1 MSSSK
6 STTALASYARSL
18 KEEDS
23 GAAASPMLWPM
34 YTVALEVLLKM
45 TKIEPHEEL
54 KAKGVIETWPCL
66 SDRSLFLALLKDA
79 LMIIVH
85 FLRSF

>member
-1 MSSSK
+1 
-6 STTALASYARSL
+6 
-18 KEEDS
+18 
-23 GAAASPMLWPM
+23 MLWPM

-54 KAKGVIETWPCL
+54 KAQGVVETWLCL

-79 LMIIVH
+79 LLM
-85 FLRSF
+85 FAYF